1 MRVISIHAEQTFK
14 PIEFTIIIETLE
26 EVKALYA
33 LSQCNIT
40 IPNVVKEWDKEANGD
55 IIKNL
60 LDSIIDEINEHDYTT
75 PNN

>member
-40 IPNVVKEWDKEANGD
+40 IPNVVKEWDREANVD